1 VIIGAVVLAEQRHHP
16 VTQELIDA
24 TSMGMDGIE
33 DHIERAR
40 HDRAYVFGIEAL
52 RHRRE
57 SADIDE
63 ENSCLLTFAPDG
75 EDGAARAAELLLG
88 GDWLPAELAARSD

>member
-1 VIIGAVVLAEQRHHP
+1 MLADMIELMADDGA
-16 VTQELIDA
+16 
-24 TSMGMDGIE
+24 MGMDGIE
-33 DHIERAR
+33 DHIERAL

-52 RHRRE
+52 GHRRE

-88 GDWLPAELAARSD
+88 QDWLPAELAARSE